1 MVFFLYLL
9 TKLGIKMDLKE
20 SNLRRRKIRMKTLF
34 CLLMVGIMFIGL
46 PGTVIAQGEAAVP
59 FLLLAPDSRAG
70 GIGESGTGL
79 ADNSAAIFWNPAG
92 IAFLTGTEVSITHS
106 NWLPQFNLD
115 LFYDYLTFR
124 SYIEDIGGSV
134 TGSVTYMN
142 FGEFV
147 RTGETDPTPLGT
159 FRSFDAA
166 LTAGYATKLGTDWG
180 FGLNFRLIHSRLSD
194 ESVGQEQGS
203 GVATSISFD
212 LGAMWRPEQLN
223 IFGADFGNRLS
234 IGANLSNLGPKIYY
248 IDQAQADPIPTNF
261 RLGFAF
267 DLVNDEFNS
276 LIYTLDFSK
285 LLVSKVTRV
294 VIDGGD
300 TTTVSESDE
309 WYEGVFTSWGDNTFS
324 EELRDIVTS
333 MGFEYWYGTPG
344 DFLFAMRTGFF
355 YEDPSY
361 GNRKFVTFGAGI
373 RYDIYGFDFSYIT
386 TSVFEGGENHPLS
399 DTLRF
404 TVLIGWGA
412 VADQV
417 RGFPRGI

>member
-1 MVFFLYLL
+1 
-9 TKLGIKMDLKE
+9 
-20 SNLRRRKIRMKTLF
+20 MKTIF
-34 CLLMVGIMFIGL
+34 KLLLISTMLMGINKA
-46 PGTVIAQGEAAVP
+46 TYAQGEAAVP

-92 IAFLTGTEVSITHS
+92 IAFLTGTELSITHS

-115 LFYDYLTFR
+115 LFYDYLTYRQYF
-124 SYIEDIGGSV
+124 EELNGSV
-134 TGSVTYMN
+134 TSSITYMN

-147 RTGETDPTPLGT
+147 RTSSESPDPIGT

-166 LTAGYATKLGTDWG
+166 LTVGYATKLHPDWG
-180 FGLNFRLIHSRLSD
+180 LGFNFRVIHSRLSD
-194 ESVGQEQGS
+194 QGTEQEQGS
-203 GVATSISFD
+203 GVATSVSFD
-212 LGAMWRPEQLN
+212 IGAMWRPEKFVLPF
-223 IFGADFGNRLS
+223 IDEDIGNKFS
-234 IGANLSNLGPKIYY
+234 VGMNLSNLGPKIYY

-261 RLGFAF
+261 RLGFAYKIL
-267 DLVNDEFNS
+267 DDEFNS

-285 LLVSKVTRV
+285 LLVSR
-294 VIDGGD
+294 D
-300 TTTVSESDE
+300 TSSSAEF
-309 WYEGVFTSWGDNTFS
+309 YEAVFTAWGDDPIN

-333 MGFEYWYGTPG
+333 TGLEYWYGTPG
-344 DFLFAMRTGFF
+344 DFLFALRTGFF

-361 GNRKFVTFGAGI
+361 GNRKFLTFGAGI

-386 TSVFEGGENHPLS
+386 TSVFKDGENHPLS

-412 VADQV
+412 VPESTK
-417 RGFPRGI
+417 GLPRGI

>member
-1 MVFFLYLL
+1 M
-9 TKLGIKMDLKE
+9 KMILK
-20 SNLRRRKIRMKTLF
+20 I
-34 CLLMVGIMFIGL
+34 LMVSMIFMVMPRSVF
-46 PGTVIAQGEAAVP
+46 AQGEAAVP
-59 FLLLAPDSRAG
+59 FLLLAPDSRFSG
-70 GIGESGTGL
+70 LGESGSGL

-92 IAFLTGTEVSITHS
+92 IAFLSGTELSITHS

-115 LFYDYLTFR
+115 LFYDFLTYRGYF
-124 SYIEDIGGSV
+124 EDLGGSV
-134 TGSVTYMN
+134 TASITYMN

-166 LTAGYATKLGTDWG
+166 LTLGYATKVHPDWG
-180 FGLNFRLIHSRLSD
+180 LGFNFRLIHSRLSPQ
-194 ESVGQEQGS
+194 SVGEEEGS
-203 GVATSISFD
+203 GVATSVSFD
-212 LGAMWRPEQLN
+212 IAGMWRPEHLD
-223 IFGADFGNRLS
+223 IFGLNLDNKLS

-261 RLGFAF
+261 RLGIAAQIIQ
-267 DLVNDEFNS
+267 DEFNS
-276 LIYTLDFSK
+276 LVFTLDFSK
-285 LLVSKVTRV
+285 LLVSKTSRQ
-294 VIDGGD
+294 VIENGD
-300 TTTVSESDE
+300 TTTVSESDD
-309 WYEGVFTSWGDNTFS
+309 WYEAIFTAWGDKPIS

-333 MGFEYWYGTPG
+333 MGLEYWYGTPG
-344 DFLFAMRTGFF
+344 DFLFALRSGFF

-361 GNRKFVTFGAGI
+361 GNRKFLTFGAGI

-386 TSVFEGGENHPLS
+386 TSVFKDGENHPLS

-412 VADQV
+412 IPEST

>member
-1 MVFFLYLL
+1 M
-9 TKLGIKMDLKE
+9 
-20 SNLRRRKIRMKTLF
+20 KIIIRVLMISMLF
-34 CLLMVGIMFIGL
+34 AVYQNA
-46 PGTVIAQGEAAVP
+46 TYAQGEAAVT

-92 IAFLTGTEVSITHS
+92 IAFQSGTEFSITHS

-115 LFYDYLTFR
+115 LFYDYATFR
-124 SYIEDIGGSV
+124 QYVEDIDGSV
-134 TGSVTYMN
+134 TASITYMN

-147 RTGETDPTPLGT
+147 RTSADSPDPTGT

-166 LTAGYATKLGTDWG
+166 LTLGYATKIHPDWG
-180 FGLNFRLIHSRLSD
+180 LGFNFRLIHSRLSD
-194 ESVGQEQGS
+194 KPTEREEGS
-203 GVATSISFD
+203 GVATSVSFD
-212 LGAMWRPEQLN
+212 VAAMWRPEKLV
-223 IFGADFGNRLS
+223 IPFTDEDLGGRLS
-234 IGANLSNLGPKIYY
+234 IGVNLSNMGPKIYY

-267 DLVNDEFNS
+267 DIFHDEYNS

-285 LLVSKVTRV
+285 LLVSKTQ
-294 VIDGGD
+294 IDSSKGIYNS
-300 TTTVSESDE
+300 TSKE
-309 WYEGVFTSWGDNTFS
+309 WYQAIFAAWGDKPMS

-344 DFLFAMRTGFF
+344 DFLFALRTGYF

-361 GNRKFVTFGAGI
+361 GNRKFITFGAGI

-386 TSVFEGGENHPLS
+386 TSVFKGGENHPLS

-404 TVLIGWGA
+404 TVLIGWDA
-412 VADQV
+412 VPEST
-417 RGFPRGI
+417 RGLPRGI